1 MGRSEPVRC
10 PVSQVFYQ
18 LEGDMLLR
26 VLERGKHRDVVIRQG
41 EVRLEPGTGA
51 HGVHS
56 PGFGGVLVSQPFLPS
71 HLPDLYLS
79 PILRHFLMPIS
90 AQPDILS
97 GSWGRGWAERVLGRI
112 MVSWGGPGAL
122 QH

>member
-1 MGRSEPVRC
+1 M
-10 PVSQVFYQ
+10 
-18 LEGDMLLR
+18 
-26 VLERGKHRDVVIRQG
+26 
-41 EVRLEPGTGA
+41 
-51 HGVHS
+51 
-56 PGFGGVLVSQPFLPS
+56 VSQPFLPS

-79 PILRHFLMPIS
+79 PIRRHFLMPVS
-90 AQPDILS
+90 ARPDILS